1 MKIKLPKNKLLTGI
15 QRVSGIITQKN
26 TLPILSNILLET
38 SGNKIRLVGTDLEIG
53 ICYTTEAEIL
63 EKGGITIPA
72 KKIGD
77 IIKELPEGDVII
89 SSQKNNTIIITTQKS
104 FFKIMGLPKEDFPD
118 LPKIKNECSIN
129 TKQKLLKTM
138 LGMTSFAISY
148 DATRYVLN
156 GTLFSLKDK
165 QLRLVTTDGRRLSL
179 IQKKLD
185 NPTNIKKEVIIPL
198 KTTNELNRI
207 LKEEGEVKISFD
219 QNQIVFELNNTTI
232 ISRLIEGQF
241 PNYQQVIPKEV
252 EQKITL
258 RREEFLGA
266 VKRAGLLAPISSR
279 SIKLELFKNRILTS
293 SQAPDIGEA
302 REEMDISYGGK
313 ELVVGFNSNYLVD
326 VLKNMDRE
334 EIVLELTDAQG
345 AGVVRGGED
354 YLYVL
359 MPVQLG

>member
-1 MKIKLPKNKLLTGI
+1 MKIKLPKNKLLTGV
-15 QRVSGIITQKN
+15 QRVSNVITQKN
-26 TLPILSNILLET
+26 TLPVLSNILLET

-53 ICYTTEAEIL
+53 ICYTMEAEIL

-77 IIKELPEGDVII
+77 
-89 SSQKNNTIIITTQKS
+89 IITTQKS

-118 LPKIKNECSIN
+118 LPKIKSECSIN
-129 TKQKLLKTM
+129 IKQKQLKTM

-148 DATRYVLN
+148 DETRYVLN

-207 LKEEGEVKISFD
+207 LKEEGDIKISFN

-258 RREEFLGA
+258 RREDFLGA

-302 REEMDISYGGK
+302 REEMDVSYGGK
-313 ELVVGFNSNYLVD
+313 ELVVGFNPNYLVD
-326 VLKNMDRE
+326 VLKNMDQE
-334 EIVLELTDAQG
+334 EVVLELTDAQG

-354 YLYVL
+354 YVYVL